1 MRVLGQSLLRRGN
14 ADRGKQFDAAP
25 FRRQAVKLEMLLQR
39 LDELS
44 ADGQHWIQG
53 RHRVLEYD
61 RDRAA
66 AQFTKAFGLKTH
78 EILPIEQHAPR
89 QFGFFRQQLQD
100 RARQHGF
107 SAARF
112 PDNSKGAAGADSQ
125 TYLIDRAKIAARGR
139 QIDRDIFDG
148 K

>member
-1 MRVLGQSLLRRGN
+1 MRIIANARLGGRYFHHLHQ
-14 ADRGKQFDAAP
+14 
-25 FRRQAVKLEMLLQR
+25 
-39 LDELS
+39 LDGPLFGGGHIHALVEQQWLSELS
-44 ADGQHWIQG
+44 KNRENRIEGC
-53 RHRVLEYD
+53 HRVLEYD
-61 RDRAA
+61 RERAA
-66 AQFTKAFGLKTH
+66 AQSTKAFGLKTH

>member
-1 MRVLGQSLLRRGN
+1 MVSTGFKDVIGSWNTTATERPRNLRRRSGLRPTRSCPSN
-14 ADRGKQFDAAP
+14 NTRPDS
-25 FRRQAVKLEMLLQR
+25 L
-39 LDELS
+39 
-44 ADGQHWIQG
+44 
-53 RHRVLEYD
+53 
-61 RDRAA
+61 
-66 AQFTKAFGLKTH
+66 AF
-78 EILPIEQHAPR
+78 
-89 QFGFFRQQLQD
+89 FGSNCRI
-100 RARQHGF
+100 ARQHGF